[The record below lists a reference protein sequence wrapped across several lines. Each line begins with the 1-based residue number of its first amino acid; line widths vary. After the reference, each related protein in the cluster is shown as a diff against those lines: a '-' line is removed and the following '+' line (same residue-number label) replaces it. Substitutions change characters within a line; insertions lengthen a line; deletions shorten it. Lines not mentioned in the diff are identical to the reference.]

1 MLYYIIVDNLQG
13 EIIRIPNTTPVRERH
28 WYKPVLL
35 VVGIVAFGTLCFG
48 LGRLS
53 RIEEYK
59 PDLVV
64 ETAQTAQTIQT
75 VQTSSKTNQT
85 SQTSTKYLTPSTS
98 RIPSRGA
105 YVASKNG
112 TKYYLP
118 NCSGVSRINEA
129 NKVWFQNKEQAE
141 ARGLTPAA
149 NCPGL

>member
-1 MLYYIIVDNLQG
+1 MLYYTIVDNLQA
-13 EIIRIPNTTPVRERH
+13 EIIKIPNTTPVRDRG
-28 WYKPVLL
+28 WYKPILL
-35 VVGIVAFGTLCFG
+35 VLGLVLFGTLCFG

-53 RIEEYK
+53 RIEENK

-64 ETAQTAQTIQT
+64 E
-75 VQTSSKTNQT
+75 QTSPTFAEASSGKQTN
-85 SQTSTKYLTPSTS
+85 TKYLAPSTS
-98 RIPSRGA
+98 GSSSRGA

-118 NCSGVSRINEA
+118 NCPGVSRINEA
-129 NKVWFQNKEQAE
+129 NKVWFQTKVQAE

>member
-1 MLYYIIVDNLQG
+1 MVLG
-13 EIIRIPNTTPVRERH
+13 
-28 WYKPVLL
+28 VLL
-35 VVGIVAFGTLCFG
+35 FGTLCFG

-53 RIEEYK
+53 RIEEAK

-64 ETAQTAQTIQT
+64 EQTARAFESTQDPNLK
-75 VQTSSKTNQT
+75 VQPSSQATKTQ
-85 SQTSTKYLTPSTS
+85 SGGQ
-98 RIPSRGA
+98 GA

-118 NCSGVSRINEA
+118 NCSGVSRINEV
-129 NKVWFQNKEQAE
+129 NIIWFATKAQAE

>member
-1 MLYYIIVDNLQG
+1 MDNLQG
-13 EIIRIPNTTPVRERH
+13 EIIRIPNTTPIHART
-28 WYKPVLL
+28 WYKPILMVLG
-35 VVGIVAFGTLCFG
+35 VVLFGTLCFG

-53 RIEEYK
+53 RIEENK

-64 ETAQTAQTIQT
+64 EQTTPTFVGASSGKQT
-75 VQTSSKTNQT
+75 
-85 SQTSTKYLTPSTS
+85 LTPKPSPSSTQS
-98 RIPSRGA
+98 GGQGA

-129 NKVWFQNKEQAE
+129 NKVWFATKAQAE